1 MPDILDSQ
9 TFVSASCVNLLLG
22 EIVPTSIRVSQKLA
36 ELRQATAEAA
46 CEDVQSR
53 IDVPLSSIS
62 GDLPGTI
69 GILDSHTIRDDEVT
83 VRIETYGYTL
93 GLRLSEVLVFKG
105 ATSNSKIV
113 DILDIMKFV
122 CRDVWKSLY
131 GKQMDNLRTNHRGTF
146 VLVDNNYRLISR
158 LNSAKGA
165 ADTLEKARAYLW
177 FPCGV
182 VRGILL
188 SFGVEASVT
197 AEVTQFPAVTFNIQT
212 SINN

>member
-22 EIVPTSIRVSQKLA
+22 ELIPTSIRVSQKLA

-46 CEDVQSR
+46 SEDVQAR
-53 IDVPLSSIS
+53 IDEPLSSIS

-69 GILDSHTIRDDEVT
+69 GVLDSSIIKDDEVT

-93 GLRLSEVLVFKG
+93 GLRLSEVLVFKS
-105 ATSNSKIV
+105 ATANSKIV

-146 VLVDNNYRLISR
+146 VLVDNNYRLISK

-165 ADTLEKARAYLW
+165 ADTFEKTRAYLW